1 LKLVLDIKRRKGESF
16 EGLYRRFSKRV
27 QQSGSML
34 TARKIRFH
42 LGDPSKS
49 KLKRSA
55 LRRLKVT
62 EKREYLI
69 RIGQLIEDKRRG
81 RRR

>member
-1 LKLVLDIKRRKGESF
+1 MLDIKRRKGESF
-16 EGLYRRFSKRV
+16 EGLYGRFSKRV

-42 LGDPSKS
+42 AGDDSKS

-62 EKREYLI
+62 AKREYLI
-69 RIGQLIEDKRRG
+69 RIGQLVED
-81 RRR
+81 RRRRRR